1 VAAWAAAAY
10 DLRLVTRRACVCAA
24 AVLLAAAAGCK
35 EKSKGGAGA
44 QSVAAIEG
52 MSAMPAS
59 IDAVLGA
66 DVPALARSELVERAV
81 TRMFLGDPGLKKAI
95 DQLFAGCGFRPERDL
110 RTVLVGMDVDGA
122 AVAGVERTLLV
133 ASGKLAEGTIA
144 ACVSKH
150 MGEMGGALVETQV
163 AGRTHYHADAPTG
176 RQDVWF
182 AFGSKDT
189 VVVSSTAELL
199 AEALGKTPRLADAPA
214 MAALIERARRPAAAL
229 WAAGT
234 LPPEVGKG
242 LASASGGTLAPPR
255 EIFGSLVVEEGLNA
269 EIGVELASPE
279 EANSAVSLAK
289 RQLEL
294 LAQVAQ
300 KWKLGQL
307 VARVE
312 ASAAEK
318 TLLLRLRLPD
328 AELTQVLAPIDTP
341 GPGQQTTAPLED
353 TVDPARERA
362 GGKGAGDGERDAA
375 PGGQAPVPEQGQAD

>member
-1 VAAWAAAAY
+1 MAGWAAAAS
-10 DLRLVTRRACVCAA
+10 DARLVRRACACAA
-24 AVLLAAAAGCK
+24 AVLLAAASGCK

-44 QSVAAIEG
+44 ESVAAIDG

-66 DVPALARSELVERAV
+66 DVPALAHSDLIDRAV

-122 AVAGVERTLLV
+122 AAAGGERTLLV
-133 ASGKLAEGTIA
+133 ATGKLAEGPIA

-150 MGEMGGALVETQV
+150 LGAMGGGALVETQV

-182 AFGSKDT
+182 AFGSADT

-199 AEALGKTPRLADAPA
+199 AEALGKTPRLADTPA
-214 MAALIERARRPAAAL
+214 MAALIERARRPGAAL

-234 LPPEVGKG
+234 LPPEVARG
-242 LASASGGTLAPPR
+242 LASASGGTLEPPR
-255 EIFGSLVVEEGLNA
+255 AIFGSLGVERGLSA

-279 EANSAVSLAK
+279 QANSAVALAK

-307 VARVE
+307 VARV
-312 ASAAEK
+312 AVSAAEK
-318 TLLLRLRLPD
+318 TLLLRLEVPE
-328 AELTQVLAPIDTP
+328 AELSQVLAPIDTP
-341 GPGQQTTAPLED
+341 GAGQQTTAPLEQNQ
-353 TVDPARERA
+353 
-362 GGKGAGDGERDAA
+362 GAGDGERDAA